1 MKYNTYY
8 KSSVTFASVL
18 LFSVGFFL
26 PFANQGP
33 HVAGSIYITPG
44 LVVGVIT
51 PIYIL
56 VKRGIGLRFAYLFL
70 MIIIFFILTF
80 LRYPLESFY
89 LSLSALF
96 LLLLNLVVRMPNKY
110 EINALLIGFQS
121 GLAVVIC
128 IVFVEIFSQII
139 GADSVYLGVQKFFS
153 DQRTIQNPHNH
164 MVFYYRPYATF
175 AEPAHLAYYLTFS
188 YAILDQVRYGGRSWL
203 KYLTLLAIFLS
214 GSMVGY
220 VLLLVY
226 LVSKKSSIVYSY
238 VVMNLRINI
247 VRILESLL
255 LFSLLAILILF
266 VFLYSDFFQTISAR
280 LVGRLSQVYEALIE
294 QNVGSSAGV
303 RAGSW
308 IVLLDYWHSNGLGAF
323 LVGTGYANYDAY
335 MLEYYRGS
343 PYSTWASGK
352 LHSSAV
358 VVLLSTG
365 LVGSLSYLFFMFSV
379 FRYFR
384 QDKNLAVVTLVVLAH
399 FASGALLSY
408 VQWQILFVLLLARN
422 FNLKKY
428 NQMP

>member
-1 MKYNTYY
+1 MKYNAYYY
-8 KSSVTFASVL
+8 KNCVTFASIL
-18 LFSVGFFL
+18 LFSLGFFL

-44 LVVGVIT
+44 LVIGVIA

-56 VKRGIGLRFAYLFL
+56 VKRGIGLRFAYLLL

-96 LLLLNLVVRMPNKY
+96 LLLLILVVRMPHEY
-110 EINALLIGFQS
+110 EINALFIGFQV
-121 GLAVVIC
+121 GLAVVVFI
-128 IVFVEIFSQII
+128 IFVEIFSQII
-139 GADSVYLGVQKFFS
+139 GADSVYLGVQRFFS
-153 DQRTIQNPHNH
+153 DQRTIQNAHNH

-175 AEPAHLAYYLTFS
+175 AEPAHLAYYLAFS
-188 YAILDQVRYGGRSWL
+188 YATLDQVRSSGRSWL

-226 LVSKKSSIVYSY
+226 LVSKKSSIVHNYGL
-238 VVMNLRINI
+238 MNLRLNI
-247 VRILESLL
+247 VKTLESLL
-255 LFSLLAILILF
+255 LFSLLTILILF
-266 VFLYSDFFQTISAR
+266 VFLYSDFFQTISER
-280 LVGRLSQVYEALIE
+280 LVGRLSQVYEALIGH
-294 QNVGSSAGV
+294 NVGSSAGV

-308 IVLLDYWHSNGLGAF
+308 IVLLDYWRSNEFGAF
-323 LVGTGYANYDAY
+323 LVGTGYANYDTY
-335 MLEYYRGS
+335 MMEYYRDS

-365 LVGSLSYLFFMFSV
+365 LVGSLSYLLFMFSV

-384 QDKNLAVVTLVVLAH
+384 QDKNLAVVTLVLFAH

-408 VQWQILFVLLLARN
+408 VQWQIMFVLLLARN
-422 FNLKKY
+422 FNLRKY
-428 NQMP
+428 N